1 MNCFPVSCKS
11 IQHLYMSFYY
21 LQVLSAAEEAVVYII
36 NVEVVQNSFVQLLDY
51 FEICV
56 GILISLRLVCV
67 GLSKR

>member
-1 MNCFPVSCKS
+1 
-11 IQHLYMSFYY
+11 MSFYY